1 MLLLDGGKSLIK
13 LVNMLSIIKD
23 VMKYDHYFRLESLKI
38 MTELEL
44 WIDVW
49 VVTNA
54 VGMLFSG

>member
-1 MLLLDGGKSLIK
+1 MLLLDGGKSIIK